1 MNAQAPT
8 IHALS
13 EMLIHELARAMAR
26 PHSQALKNILRR
38 LFGGTVRRF
47 SGLALELDQVVA
59 EGGLSAGARW
69 ALPRFVK
76 TNEARGADA
85 IPPAGPLVLA
95 ANHPGAYDS
104 LVISAHVARPDY
116 KVIIGNIPF
125 FQALPNLR
133 ARALFAPAVEDAAGR
148 MKTIRAAIRHLQ
160 EGGALLIFARG
171 DIEADPSF
179 MPEPGAEFHLWSRSL
194 EVLLRSVPQT
204 RVLLTIVSGVIARA
218 AFRSPLTWL
227 RKRRADKQRL
237 AFMYQM
243 LRQTIAERETFGL
256 TPRVT
261 FGEIVAGKHDG
272 QVMQEIKGAAE
283 RSLQSHLAWQARL
296 PRL

>member
-26 PHSQALKNILRR
+26 PHSQALKNI
-38 LFGGTVRRF
+38 
-47 SGLALELDQVVA
+47 
-59 EGGLSAGARW
+59 
-69 ALPRFVK
+69 
-76 TNEARGADA
+76 
-85 IPPAGPLVLA
+85 
-95 ANHPGAYDS
+95 
-104 LVISAHVARPDY
+104 
-116 KVIIGNIPF
+116 
-125 FQALPNLR
+125 
-133 ARALFAPAVEDAAGR
+133 
-148 MKTIRAAIRHLQ
+148 
-160 EGGALLIFARG
+160 
-171 DIEADPSF
+171 
-179 MPEPGAEFHLWSRSL
+179 
-194 EVLLRSVPQT
+194 LRSVPQT

-272 QVMQEIKGAAE
+272 QAMQEIKGAAE